1 MANNRY
7 LFREGYEIEE
17 MIDRVRV
24 GRFRS
29 EEESLVQ
36 EILEEAELEMAYL
49 YENEKWDFLE
59 EIETQVGQNRFEEFV
74 TAMFEEHGEKG
85 DQFNIQFYVVEGLDY
100 ALLVEQ
106 AGARE
111 GDELTQVEGEDFRRP
126 TTLQAVR
133 ADQEQGIVDLQFEIV
148 DHPENIDADGLET
161 ALTADGEFID
171 LSETEL
177 EEAERLIRENRYT
190 MEARIYVEDG
200 IVGVSNS
207 VGRDAIRNEV
217 KDAVKRWGVQ
227 I

>member
-7 LFREGYEIEE
+7 LFREGYELEE
-17 MIDRVRV
+17 MIDRIRV

-59 EIETQVGQNRFEEFV
+59 EIETQVGQDRFEEFV

-85 DQFNIQFYVVEGLDY
+85 DQFNIQFYVVEELDY

-111 GDELTQVEGEDFRRP
+111 GDELTQVEGGDFRRP

-133 ADQEQGIVDLQFEIV
+133 ADQEQGIVDLQFEVV

-207 VGRDAIRNEV
+207 VGRDAIQNEV

-227 I
+227 S

>member
-7 LFREGYEIEE
+7 LFREGYELEE
-17 MIDRVRV
+17 MIDRIRV

-59 EIETQVGQNRFEEFV
+59 EIETQVGQDRFEEFV

-85 DQFNIQFYVVEGLDY
+85 DQFNIQFYVVEELDY

-133 ADQEQGIVDLQFEIV
+133 ADQEQGIVDLQFEVV

-207 VGRDAIRNEV
+207 VGRDAIQNEV

-227 I
+227 S

>member
-7 LFREGYEIEE
+7 LFREGYEMEE
-17 MIDRVRV
+17 MIDRIRV

-36 EILEEAELEMAYL
+36 EILEDAELEMAYL
-49 YENEKWDFLE
+49 YEHEKWDFLE
-59 EIETQVGQNRFEEFV
+59 EIETQVGQDRFEEFV
-74 TAMFEEHGEKG
+74 TAMFGEHGEKG
-85 DQFNIQFYVVEGLDY
+85 DQFNIQFYVVEELDY

-106 AGARE
+106 ADARE
-111 GDELTQVEGEDFRRP
+111 GNELTQVEGEDFRRP

-133 ADQEQGIVDLQFEIV
+133 ADQEQGIVDLQFEVV

-227 I
+227 S

>member
-7 LFREGYEIEE
+7 LFREGYELEE
-17 MIDRVRV
+17 MIDRIRV

-59 EIETQVGQNRFEEFV
+59 EIETQVGQDRFEEFV

-85 DQFNIQFYVVEGLDY
+85 DQFNIQFYVVEELDY

-111 GDELTQVEGEDFRRP
+111 GDKLTQVEGEDFRRP

-133 ADQEQGIVDLQFEIV
+133 ADQEQGIVDLQFEVV

-207 VGRDAIRNEV
+207 VGRDAIQNEV

-227 I
+227 S